1 MHGEI
6 EKEPEHRLGE
16 RVDTE
21 SQEGRPHLEMNG
33 PESNDNCS
41 MPNQNI
47 IVIKPEPVETNS
59 QEYTASDIGA
69 QENSVHGIC
78 TQEVSSA
85 RANVN
90 EVITPEPANPAV
102 HGFSAQEDSLQRV
115 TAIPPTEIV
124 KLEIDVDNAQDV
136 SVLVPNVQDISARE
150 VGQFLNDGDDAV
162 KKTDIKVEEDIFS
175 QETKLGSDMD
185 KNRDQSEYDGSCKH
199 HVEVMQH
206 VPMEMDKKLPLIRQ
220 EPHELKIQN
229 AVSLKNFEIAS
240 VSLLDNK
247 VEKGVLPTG
256 NRPVIKVLKI
266 PQTELQEA
274 VKGRPFK
281 VKWNICRE
289 TPGKGDMNM
298 FRPITVNSSV
308 IGKSNVA
315 PTMQPFRPIRMVKI
329 PNASHVPQLN
339 QEYPYLGNLSDSI
352 FRFQCINCLDYF
364 DTLQNINSHMV
375 TCSQKASSQIK
386 TKPHSQNKTA
396 HFLHQCEGCG
406 KHFVSSLALK
416 SHITSGCANQGKF
429 AKFPIHLNN
438 AIHITDEF
446 CCLKCTQKFQ
456 RKEELDS
463 HMVTCYQKASSQ
475 NTTTPHFWHKCLQ
488 GCGKHFVSQLALKM
502 HISSGCTN
510 QPKVINLPNHLNYAT
525 HITHGFCCLK
535 CTQKFK
541 SLDELQSH
549 ITMGC
554 AKVPLHTQVQVYT
567 DSSGSYR
574 RYLDGIYCNKCTQ
587 KFDSKDELVKHA
599 ASCTFYR
606 CNFVGCYAGFSDRI
620 MLEKHESI
628 HDSIQCMRCEK
639 RFGTFADM
647 EKHVQESCP
656 GNQSHESLGVNCGS
670 IDKPSDDN
678 KCSVD
683 KPSDDNQYSDGKP
696 SDNNMYSV
704 DKPID
709 GNKYSVDKLS
719 DDNKYSVDKPIDDNK
734 YSNDKPS
741 NDNHGSVQNR
751 DDKYGA
757 KILSW
762 CTQCDKHFMTFP
774 DMNRHVQEC
783 QGNASHKPHVDNHC
797 GVVKPSDDNI
807 YSDDNKDIGD
817 KPNDVK
823 HNVNRPPSDNKGT
836 DNQSSDIPHR
846 FGCLGCPQV
855 FKSKDEFLNHAA
867 GCMFY
872 RCKFVGCS
880 ARFADKFGLE
890 QHERGH
896 YAMNITDIA
905 HRFSCLQCTQKFKSN
920 IELLNH
926 MAGCTFCCCKFSGCH
941 ARFADKFGL
950 EQHERA
956 MGHYV
961 MNITD
966 ILCCLKC
973 TKKFQSKDELEN
985 HVAGCTYYRC
995 KFPGCYGGFP
1005 DKIRLEQH
1013 ALCHKIQCAKCNRC
1027 FMSSADMRQHVK
1039 ECAGY
1044 QSRQH
1049 HVDKPGDKPGSV
1061 GKDSGVDK
1069 PGSVGTDSGVNK
1081 PGSVGKDSGVDKPGS
1096 FGKDSGV
1103 NKPGSV
1109 GKDSGVD
1116 KPGSVGKD
1124 SGVNNP
1130 CSANKNSGVDNNYS
1144 VGKDSGFNKPS
1155 SDNEGSGNKHGD
1167 EKQSSISTRNY
1178 ASLDKHGKIKIRLAH
1193 KCNGCS
1199 RIFSHIE
1206 GIKKHQK
1213 VSMCPF
1219 CLKCVEPSQLPKHLD
1234 NVHSRDIWAMGG
1246 VTSSM
1251 KAKAF
1256 SSEHIRVEKIKY
1268 KKAELYAKY
1277 ATKQNIEN
1285 PDEQVQIK
1293 VKQKMLYTPHKH
1305 VEHANE
1311 HNIENSNGEIK
1322 EDNIVLENKPAIEHT
1337 IDDIGELIKEDE
1349 IKNPC
1354 ENIWMGPDLSNV
1366 TVITPIKEE
1375 AELDIEP
1382 GTLQIIPQGI

>member
-463 HMVTCYQKASSQ
+463 HMVTCSQKASSQ
-475 NTTTPHFWHKCLQ
+475 NPSPQNTTVPHFWHKCLQ

-549 ITMGC
+549 IAMGC
-554 AKVPLHTQVQVYT
+554 AKVPLHTPVQVYT

-587 KFDSKDELVKHA
+587 KFESKDELLNHA
-599 ASCTFYR
+599 AGCTFYR
-606 CNFVGCYAGFSDRI
+606 CNFVGCYAGFMDRN

-628 HDSIQCMRCEK
+628 HDTIQCTSCEK
-639 RFGTFADM
+639 SFGTFTDM
-647 EKHVQESCP
+647 KKHVQESCP
-656 GNQSHESLGVNCGS
+656 GSLSLV
-670 IDKPSDDN
+670 DN
-678 KCSVD
+678 HSVD
-683 KPSDDNQYSDGKP
+683 KPSDDNKYNVDKP
-696 SDNNMYSV
+696 SD
-704 DKPID
+704 DK
-709 GNKYSVDKLS
+709 
-719 DDNKYSVDKPIDDNK
+719 K

-751 DDKYGA
+751 DDTYCA

-762 CTQCDKHFMTFP
+762 CTKCSKHFMTFP
-774 DMNRHVQEC
+774 DMNKHMQEC
-783 QGNASHKPHVDNHC
+783 QGNNSHKPHVENHC
-797 GVVKPSDDNI
+797 GVDKPSDDNNDRDDKHGGVNHS
-807 YSDDNKDIGD
+807 SDKS
-817 KPNDVK
+817 NDVK
-823 HNVNRPPSDNKGT
+823 NNVVNKPSSDNECSDKQG
-836 DNQSSDIPHR
+836 NDIPHR

-867 GCMFY
+867 SCMFY
-872 RCKFVGCS
+872 PCKFVGCS

-890 QHERGH
+890 KHERGH
-896 YAMNITDIA
+896 YTMNITDIA
-905 HRFSCLQCTQKFKSN
+905 HRFSCLRCTQKFKSN

-926 MAGCTFCCCKFSGCH
+926 MAGCTFCCCKFSGCY
-941 ARFADKFGL
+941 ARFPDKIRL
-950 EQHERA
+950 EQHER
-956 MGHYV
+956 GHHM

-973 TKKFQSKDELEN
+973 TKKFQSKEELEN

-995 KFPGCYGGFP
+995 KFAGCYAGFS
-1005 DKIRLEQH
+1005 DKIKLDQH

-1039 ECAGY
+1039 ECAGN
-1044 QSRQH
+1044 QSRQP
-1049 HVDKPGDKPGSV
+1049 HVDKSGDKPGSTS
-1061 GKDSGVDK
+1061 K
-1069 PGSVGTDSGVNK
+1069 DSGVNK
-1081 PGSVGKDSGVDKPGS
+1081 PGSVGKDCGVDKPGS
-1096 FGKDSGV
+1096 VGKDRGV
-1103 NKPGSV
+1103 DKPGSV

-1124 SGVNNP
+1124 SGVDKP
-1130 CSANKNSGVDNNYS
+1130 GS
-1144 VGKDSGFNKPS
+1144 VGKDSGVDKPS
-1155 SDNEGSGNKHGD
+1155 NDNKHND
-1167 EKQSSISTRNY
+1167 EKQSSISTHNY
-1178 ASLDKHGKIKIRLAH
+1178 ATLDKHGEIKVRLAF
-1193 KCNGCS
+1193 KCNGCA
-1199 RIFSHIE
+1199 RVFSQIE

-1213 VSMCPF
+1213 VCMCPF
-1219 CLKCVEPSQLPKHLD
+1219 CLRCVDPSQLPKHLD

-1251 KAKAF
+1251 KAKVF
-1256 SSEHIRVEKIKY
+1256 SAEHIRVEKVKY
-1268 KKAELYAKY
+1268 KKAEIYAKY

-1293 VKQKMLYTPHKH
+1293 VRQKMLYTPDKYVKH
-1305 VEHANE
+1305 AIE
-1311 HNIENSNGEIK
+1311 HNIENSTGEIK
-1322 EDNIVLENKPAIEHT
+1322 EDKMVLENEPAIEHN
-1337 IDDIGELIKEDE
+1337 IDDLHELIKEEE
-1349 IKNPC
+1349 IEDPN
-1354 ENIWMGPDLSNV
+1354 ENIWMEPDNSNI

-1375 AELDIEP
+1375 NEP
-1382 GTLQIIPQGI
+1382 DMEPNTLQIIPQGI